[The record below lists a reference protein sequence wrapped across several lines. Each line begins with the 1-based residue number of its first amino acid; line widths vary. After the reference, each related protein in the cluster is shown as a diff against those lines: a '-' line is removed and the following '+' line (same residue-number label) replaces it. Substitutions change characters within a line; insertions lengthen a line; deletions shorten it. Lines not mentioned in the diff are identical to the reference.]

1 MARPCITQPQK
12 CPSCLWAAK
21 ASRELFAFKM
31 CSQRQRHIKQRAQ
44 PSRAPP
50 TARPSKCTLS
60 SVTRAWSGMT
70 TLKPRQRSAHVLEHA
85 QTHHGIPLHTKDAR
99 NSTSDSARNSRA
111 RHPARPS
118 KCTISSTV
126 RARSG
131 TPTPTTT
138 ETLHMRASNTLKGIV
153 GFLCTQKVLA
163 TAAAPARQR
172 AQLSG
177 ARHRPLAH
185 PNALSR
191 ALHGNTRARSGAP
204 THTTAQKR
212 HARVLSTRRD
222 ASRDPFALKRCVLET
237 CGTSKLLAERPTSR
251 PSKSIIWSVTRVM
264 SGASTQTPT
273 DSLRILILWPRPNA
287 SLDPFALKT
296 CSQHTAPP
304 RARASLERARNLS
317 LTKMHHIERCTGPDS

>member
-1 MARPCITQPQK
+1 MPLGHESVPGTLCIQNVLATAHQTAGAT
-12 CPSCLWAAK
+12 LAG
-21 ASRELFAFKM
+21 
-31 CSQRQRHIKQRAQ
+31 
-44 PSRAPP
+44 APP
-50 TARPSKCTLS
+50 TARLSKCTIS

-70 TLKPRQRSAHVLEHA
+70 TLKPQQRSTHVLEHA

-138 ETLHMRASNTLKGIV
+138 ETLHMRASNTIKGIV

-163 TAAAPARQR
+163 TAAPARQR

-177 ARHRPLAH
+177 ARHQPLAH

-191 ALHGNTRARSGAP
+191 ALDGPGVARP
-204 THTTAQKR
+204 RTQPQKR
-212 HARVLSTRRD
+212 HARVLSTCRD
-222 ASRDPFALKRCVLET
+222 ESRDPFALKRCVLET
-237 CGTSKLLAERPTSR
+237 CCTSKLLAERPTSR
-251 PSKSIIWSVTRVM
+251 PSKPFILSVTRVV
-264 SGASTQTPT
+264 SGASTHTCT
-273 DSLRILILWPRPNA
+273 ETLRMLTL
-287 SLDPFALKT
+287 
-296 CSQHTAPP
+296 APP
-304 RARASLERARNLS
+304 KRLPGPLCTQNVLTTYGTSESARISWTSEQPLAHQNAAYRALHRS
-317 LTKMHHIERCTGPDS
+317 